1 MRDVNESDSA
11 SIDNYLG
18 RIKKEMGGQT
28 TPDFNRERKDIK
40 NS

>member
-1 MRDVNESDSA
+1 MSDMNENSPTSV
-11 SIDNYLG
+11 DNYMG

-28 TPDFNRERKDIK
+28 TTDFNRERKDIK